1 MRRYVRMSHRVKRG
15 AGAQMAVRMDTAAG
29 PDDLLDLARKRF
41 LRGDRLEIQ
50 SLAEELN
57 VSRATAYRWAG
68 NVDLLTGRLIA
79 QIVEATFRRCLREAK
94 GKGWDRIVDV
104 NARGLRFIA
113 SSRPYQQFLARDPET
128 ALRIVATKEGPVQA
142 TTVRLQ
148 QGLIEEEARRGNIR
162 LRVDAHT
169 LAYAVVRLSESFL
182 YADLVAG
189 EEPDVNNAVEV
200 LRLLLR

>member
-1 MRRYVRMSHRVKRG
+1 
-15 AGAQMAVRMDTAAG
+15 MAVRLDAEAG
-29 PDDLLDLARKRF
+29 PEDLLHLARKHF
-41 LRGDRLEIQ
+41 LRGDRLSIEQ
-50 SLAEELN
+50 LAEELN

-68 NVDLLTGRLIA
+68 NVDALTGRLIA
-79 QIVEATFRRCLREAK
+79 QIVEVTHDRCVREAK
-94 GKGWDRIVDV
+94 GKGWERIVDA
-104 NARGLRFIA
+104 NARGLRYIA
-113 SSRPYQQFLARDPET
+113 ASRPYQRFLARDPET

-148 QGLIEEEARRGNIR
+148 QQLIEDEARKGSIR

-169 LAYAVVRLSESFL
+169 LAYAVVRLCESFL

-189 EEPDVNNAVEV
+189 EEPDISKAVEV